1 MATWTAVF
9 WGTLLKFK
17 HVYLN
22 TVSINAAG
30 AVKKLKSKTPDF
42 SLTESEVNAW
52 GYKLVSQKRLQDA
65 LELFRLNVY
74 LYPESANAFDS
85 LGEIYT
91 EPGNKKPPVDHY
103 RNPWSLILR
112 IKMPDSRSKIWNR
125 PILRLQDKTSI
136 RKLE

>member
-17 HVYLN
+17 YVYLN

-30 AVKKLKSKTPDF
+30 AVKKLKSKTSDF

-74 LYPESANAFDS
+74 LYPESANAFGS
-85 LGEIYT
+85 LGEIYA
-91 EPGNKKPPVDHY
+91 EPGNKKSAVEHY
-103 RNPWSLILR
+103 RKSLKLNPQNKNAGQQ
-112 IKMPDSRSKIWNR
+112 IKN
-125 PILRLQDKTSI
+125 QQ
-136 RKLE
+136 